1 MSNNYYKKAKKKVA
15 EKKKFQKHL
24 QSFLTTMG
32 VFFAMS
38 LMIPPLRRVA
48 PMVAFFW
55 GIGLFSHY
63 VKAYGF
69 PGMEEEDD
77 WEAKEIEK
85 EMRRME
91 AKDRWQNRPP
101 NKGAQEEELDMEEYL
116 DLEKPPAMPRKKY
129 TDEDLV

>member
-1 MSNNYYKKAKKKVA
+1 MSKNYYKKAKEKVE

-24 QSFLTTMG
+24 QSFLTTMAI
-32 VFFAMS
+32 FFAMG
-38 LMIPPLRRVA
+38 LMIPPMRRVA

-69 PGMEEEDD
+69 PGMEEEED
-77 WEAKEIEK
+77 WEDKEIEK

-101 NKGAQEEELDMEEYL
+101 NRGMQGEELHKEDYL
-116 DLEKPPAMPRKKY
+116 DLEQPTAMPKKKY
-129 TDEDLV
+129 SDEDLV